1 MIKIQHRV
9 NSLKKL
15 KNIHHN
21 FGVEVD
27 VRSINKKLILNH
39 EPFLKALSLDTF
51 LKKFNHKFLILNVKE
66 EGIENLILNCVKK
79 NRIKNY
85 FLLDVTFPKI
95 FQFIKNKKK
104 NNFCLRIS
112 KFEKLN
118 QLNFFNKKI
127 EWIWVDTFDNKI
139 PLNINDLEVYSKK
152 FKLCLVSPELVKTNN
167 ISITKFIKI
176 NKYKLNFF
184 SAVCSKNMKTWEKYG
199 Y

>member
-15 KNIHHN
+15 KNTDHN

-39 EPFLKALSLDTF
+39 EPFQKATSLDTF

-66 EGIENLILNCVKK
+66 EGIENLILNYVKK

-95 FQFIKNKKK
+95 FQFIKNNKK
-104 NNFCLRIS
+104 NNLCLRIS

-139 PLNINDLEVYSKK
+139 PLNINDLEGYSKK

-167 ISITKFIKI
+167 IDVIKFIKI

-184 SAVCSKNMKTWEKYG
+184 SAVCSKNIKTWEKYG

>member
-9 NSLKKL
+9 NSLEKL
-15 KNIHHN
+15 KNIDHN

-39 EPFLKALSLDTF
+39 EPFQKATSLDIF
-51 LKKFNHKFLILNVKE
+51 LKKLNHKFLILNVKE
-66 EGIENLILNCVKK
+66 EGIENLILNYVKK

-85 FLLDVTFPKI
+85 FLLDVTVPKI

-104 NNFCLRIS
+104 NNLCLRIS
-112 KFEKLN
+112 KFERLN

-139 PLNINDLEVYSKK
+139 PLNINDLEGYSKK

-167 ISITKFIKI
+167 IDVIKFIKI

-184 SAVCSKNMKTWEKYG
+184 SAVCSKNIKTWEKYG

>member
-15 KNIHHN
+15 KNIDHN

-39 EPFLKALSLDTF
+39 EPFQKAVSLDTF

-66 EGIENLILNCVKK
+66 EGIENLILNYVKK

-85 FLLDVTFPKI
+85 FLLDVTVPKI

-104 NNFCLRIS
+104 NNLCLRIS

-139 PLNINDLEVYSKK
+139 PLNINDLEGYSKK

-167 ISITKFIKI
+167 IDVTKFIKI

-184 SAVCSKNMKTWEKYG
+184 SAVCSKNIKTWEKYG

>member
-15 KNIHHN
+15 KNTDHN

-39 EPFLKALSLDTF
+39 EPFQKATSLDTF

-66 EGIENLILNCVKK
+66 EGIENLILNYVKK

-85 FLLDVTFPKI
+85 FLLDVAVPKI

-104 NNFCLRIS
+104 NNLCLRIS
-112 KFEKLN
+112 KFERLN

-139 PLNINDLEVYSKK
+139 PLNINDLEGYSKK

-167 ISITKFIKI
+167 IDVIKFIKI

-184 SAVCSKNMKTWEKYG
+184 SAVCSKNIKTWEKYG

>member
-15 KNIHHN
+15 KNTDHN

-39 EPFLKALSLDTF
+39 EPFQKATSLDTF

-66 EGIENLILNCVKK
+66 EGIENFILNYVKK

-85 FLLDVTFPKI
+85 FLLDVTVPKI

-104 NNFCLRIS
+104 NNLCLRIS
-112 KFEKLN
+112 KFERLN

-139 PLNINDLEVYSKK
+139 PLNINDLEGYSKK

-167 ISITKFIKI
+167 IDVIKFIKI

-184 SAVCSKNMKTWEKYG
+184 SAVCSKNIKTWEKYG

>member
-15 KNIHHN
+15 KNTDHN

-39 EPFLKALSLDTF
+39 EPFQKATSLDTF

-66 EGIENLILNCVKK
+66 EGIENLILNYVKK

-85 FLLDVTFPKI
+85 FLLDVTVPKI

-104 NNFCLRIS
+104 NNLCLRIS

-139 PLNINDLEVYSKK
+139 PLNINDLEGYSKK

-167 ISITKFIKI
+167 IDVIKFIKI

-184 SAVCSKNMKTWEKYG
+184 SAVCSKNIKTWEKYG

>member
-15 KNIHHN
+15 KNTDHN

-39 EPFLKALSLDTF
+39 EPFQKATSLNTF

-66 EGIENLILNCVKK
+66 EGIENLILNYVKK

-85 FLLDVTFPKI
+85 FLLDVTVPKI

-104 NNFCLRIS
+104 NNLCLRIS
-112 KFEKLN
+112 KFERLN

-139 PLNINDLEVYSKK
+139 PLNINDLEGYSKK

-167 ISITKFIKI
+167 IDVIKFIKI

-184 SAVCSKNMKTWEKYG
+184 SAVCSKNIKTWEKYG

>member
-15 KNIHHN
+15 KNIDHN

-39 EPFLKALSLDTF
+39 EPFQKALPLDTF

-66 EGIENLILNCVKK
+66 EGIENLILNYVKK

-85 FLLDVTFPKI
+85 FLLDVTIPKI

-104 NNFCLRIS
+104 NNLCLRIS

-118 QLNFFNKKI
+118 QLNFFNS
-127 EWIWVDTFDNKI
+127 F
-139 PLNINDLEVYSKK
+139 YSS
-152 FKLCLVSPELVKTNN
+152 FCL
-167 ISITKFIKI
+167 
-176 NKYKLNFF
+176 
-184 SAVCSKNMKTWEKYG
+184 
-199 Y
+199 

>member
-15 KNIHHN
+15 KNTDHN

-39 EPFLKALSLDTF
+39 EPFQKATSLDTF

-66 EGIENLILNCVKK
+66 EGIENLILNYVKK

-85 FLLDVTFPKI
+85 FLLDVTVPKI

-104 NNFCLRIS
+104 NNLFLRI
-112 KFEKLN
+112 
-118 QLNFFNKKI
+118 
-127 EWIWVDTFDNKI
+127 
-139 PLNINDLEVYSKK
+139 
-152 FKLCLVSPELVKTNN
+152 
-167 ISITKFIKI
+167 
-176 NKYKLNFF
+176 
-184 SAVCSKNMKTWEKYG
+184 
-199 Y
+199 

>member
-15 KNIHHN
+15 KNIDHN

-39 EPFLKALSLDTF
+39 EPFQKALPLDTF

-66 EGIENLILNCVKK
+66 EGIENLILNYVKK

-85 FLLDVTFPKI
+85 FLLDVTIPKI

-104 NNFCLRIS
+104 NILCLRIS

-139 PLNINDLEVYSKK
+139 PLNVNDLEGYSKK

-167 ISITKFIKI
+167 INVTKFIKI

-184 SAVCSKNMKTWEKYG
+184 SAVCSKNIKTWEKYG

>member
-15 KNIHHN
+15 KNIDHN

-39 EPFLKALSLDTF
+39 EPFQKALPLDTF

-66 EGIENLILNCVKK
+66 EGIENLILNYVKK

-85 FLLDVTFPKI
+85 FLLDVTIPKI

-104 NNFCLRIS
+104 NNLCLRIS

-139 PLNINDLEVYSKK
+139 PLNVNDLEGYSKK

-167 ISITKFIKI
+167 INVTKFIKI

-184 SAVCSKNMKTWEKYG
+184 SAVCSKNIKTWEKYG

>member
-66 EGIENLILNCVKK
+66 EGIENLILNFVKK

>member
-9 NSLKKL
+9 NSLEKL
-15 KNIHHN
+15 KNIDHN

-39 EPFLKALSLDTF
+39 EPFQKATSLDTF

-66 EGIENLILNCVKK
+66 EGIENLILNYVKK

-85 FLLDVTFPKI
+85 FLLDVTVPKI

-104 NNFCLRIS
+104 NNLCLRIS
-112 KFEKLN
+112 KFERLN

-139 PLNINDLEVYSKK
+139 PLNINDLEGYSKK

-167 ISITKFIKI
+167 IDVTKFIKI

-184 SAVCSKNMKTWEKYG
+184 SAVCSKNIKTWEKYG

>member
-15 KNIHHN
+15 KNIDHN

-39 EPFLKALSLDTF
+39 EPFQKAVSLDTF

-66 EGIENLILNCVKK
+66 EGIENLILNYVKK

-85 FLLDVTFPKI
+85 FLLNVKVPKI

-104 NNFCLRIS
+104 NNLCLRIS

-139 PLNINDLEVYSKK
+139 PLNINDLEGYSKK

-167 ISITKFIKI
+167 IDVTKFIKI

-184 SAVCSKNMKTWEKYG
+184 SAVCSKNIKTWEKYG

>member
-15 KNIHHN
+15 KNTDHN

-39 EPFLKALSLDTF
+39 EPFQKATSLDTF

-66 EGIENLILNCVKK
+66 EVIENLILNYVKK
-79 NRIKNY
+79 NRIKNF
-85 FLLDVTFPKI
+85 FLLDVTVPKI

-104 NNFCLRIS
+104 NNLCLRIS
-112 KFEKLN
+112 KFERLN

-139 PLNINDLEVYSKK
+139 PLNINDLEGYSKK

-167 ISITKFIKI
+167 IDVIKFIKI

-184 SAVCSKNMKTWEKYG
+184 SAVCSKNIKTWEKYG

>member
-15 KNIHHN
+15 KNINHN

-118 QLNFFNKKI
+118 ELNFFNKKI

-139 PLNINDLEVYSKK
+139 PLNINDLVVYSKK

-167 ISITKFIKI
+167 INVTKFIKI

-184 SAVCSKNMKTWEKYG
+184 SAVCSKNVKTWEKYG

>member
-15 KNIHHN
+15 KNIDHN

-27 VRSINKKLILNH
+27 VRSIKKKLILNH
-39 EPFLKALSLDTF
+39 EPFQKATSLDTF

-66 EGIENLILNCVKK
+66 EGIENLILNYVKK

-85 FLLDVTFPKI
+85 FLLDVTVPKI

-104 NNFCLRIS
+104 NNLCLRIS
-112 KFEKLN
+112 KFERLN

-139 PLNINDLEVYSKK
+139 PLNINDLEGYSKK

-167 ISITKFIKI
+167 IDVIKFIKI

-184 SAVCSKNMKTWEKYG
+184 SAVCSKNIKTWEKYG

>member
-15 KNIHHN
+15 KNIDHN

-39 EPFLKALSLDTF
+39 EPFQKATSLDTF

-66 EGIENLILNCVKK
+66 EGIENLILNYVKK

-85 FLLDVTFPKI
+85 FLLDVTVPKI

-104 NNFCLRIS
+104 NNLCLRIS
-112 KFEKLN
+112 KFERLN

-139 PLNINDLEVYSKK
+139 PLNINDLEGYSKK

-167 ISITKFIKI
+167 IDVIKFIKI

-184 SAVCSKNMKTWEKYG
+184 SAVCSKNIKTWEKYG